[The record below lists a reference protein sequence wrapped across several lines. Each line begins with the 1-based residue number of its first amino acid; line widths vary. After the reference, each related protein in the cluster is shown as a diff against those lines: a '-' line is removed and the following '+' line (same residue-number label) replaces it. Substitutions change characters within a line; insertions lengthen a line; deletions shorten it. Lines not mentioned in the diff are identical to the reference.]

1 MRKVKLN
8 PEKHIDDP
16 SIEFA
21 VFEVGERYF
30 LSAKVSKERF
40 EQLLLSGAA
49 TEDVEDDGHTE
60 AVMTEDGWSG

>member
-8 PEKHIDDP
+8 PEKHIDDA

-30 LSAKVSKERF
+30 LSAKISKERF

-49 TEDVEDDGHTE
+49 TEDLEDSHDRE
-60 AVMTEDGWSG
+60 EPECFED